1 MMEVY
6 RIARTEFIRDLSGY
20 GPRTFGGRWNRKGTS
35 VVYTSESRALATT
48 EYLVH
53 VPVSLMPD
61 DLSIATI
68 TIPQEASIQ
77 TVDIIDLPANWR
89 AYPADPAL
97 ADFGSGWVAQSDSL
111 LLRVPSVIV
120 EKEFNILINPMHS
133 EFGGV
138 TITAVDRYQFD
149 PRLLRS

>member
-6 RIARTEFIRDLSGY
+6 RIAKTESIRDLSGY
-20 GPRTFGGRWNRKGTS
+20 GARTFGGRWHHKGTG
-35 VVYTSESRALATT
+35 VVYTSETRALATT

-53 VPVSLMPD
+53 VPVSLVPD

-68 TIPQEASIQ
+68 TIPEGASIQ
-77 TVDIIDLPANWR
+77 AVDINDLPANWR
-89 AYPADPAL
+89 DYPADPAL
-97 ADFGSGWVAQSDSL
+97 ADFGSGWVGRSDSL

-120 EKEFNILINPMHS
+120 EKEFNILINPMHP

-138 TITAVDRYQFD
+138 SITAVDRYQFN

>member
-1 MMEVY
+1 MMEVV
-6 RIARTEFIRDLSGY
+6 RIAKTDFIRDLSGF
-20 GPRTFGGRWNRKGTS
+20 GARTFGGRWNHKGTS

-53 VPVSLMPD
+53 VPVSLVPD

-68 TIPQEASIQ
+68 TVPEGASKQ
-77 TVDIIDLPANWR
+77 AVDINDLPANWR
-89 AYPADPAL
+89 TYPVDPAL
-97 ADFGSGWVAQSDSL
+97 ADFGSEWVGRHDSL

-120 EKEFNILINPMHS
+120 EKEFNILINPKHP

-138 TITAVDRYQFD
+138 SVTAVDPYQFD
-149 PRLLRS
+149 PRLLR